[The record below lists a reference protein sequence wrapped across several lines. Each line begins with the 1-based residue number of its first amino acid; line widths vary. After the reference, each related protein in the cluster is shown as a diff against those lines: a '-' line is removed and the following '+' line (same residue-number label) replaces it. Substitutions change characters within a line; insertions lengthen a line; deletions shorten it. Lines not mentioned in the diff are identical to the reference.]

1 MTKANGTGRN
11 KERRTLYVNEWPE
24 ADRLAWQEACRPT
37 HRLKK
42 GGSASHLAPVSQG
55 EIAARYGQFL
65 GFLRISGRLDRNAAA
80 AAQATPANIESYIGD
95 LTERK
100 LSSVTVWNC
109 IYKVRRAAQLL
120 SPGADVKWLAE
131 IEKDLA
137 LVMQPRSKLD
147 RLVMA
152 ERLLDAGLTLIIEAK
167 DHTRA
172 KFVRARGIRNG
183 LMLALLA
190 LYPMRR
196 KNFAAL
202 EIGKTFRQVKDGW
215 WITLPKGTTKMGG
228 PEERPVAEWLE
239 PYIEL
244 YLDEARPVLL
254 DASLPPTDALWISS
268 NTRGPMTEGTV
279 GSLITQITKETIG
292 IGISPHL
299 FRTAGATTAAI
310 SAGDMPHLASA
321 LLGHTH
327 PRVTHENYVRTSSLT
342 AIKKYSS
349 LIQRRYMADIAR

>member
-1 MTKANGTGRN
+1 MSKASGTGRN
-11 KERRTLYVNEWPE
+11 KERRTLYVDEWTE
-24 ADRLAWQEACRPT
+24 ADRLAWRDACRPT
-37 HRLKK
+37 YRLKK
-42 GGSASHLAPVSQG
+42 GGSASHLAPVSQ
-55 EIAARYGQFL
+55 EDIARRYGLFL
-65 GFLRISGRLDRNAAA
+65 GFLKLSGRLEQNAAA

-120 SPGADVKWLAE
+120 SPGADLNWLAD

-137 LVMQPRSKLD
+137 LVMEPRSKFD
-147 RLVMA
+147 RLVMT
-152 ERLLDAGLTLIIEAK
+152 EQLLEAGLTLIIEAK

-172 KFVRARGIRNG
+172 KFARARGVRNG
-183 LMLALLA
+183 FMLALLA

-202 EIGKTFRQVKDGW
+202 EIGKTFRQVKGRW
-215 WITLPKGTTKMGG
+215 WITLPRETTKMGE

-244 YLDEARPVLL
+244 YLNEARPVLL
-254 DASLPPTDALWISS
+254 DRSLPPTDTLWISS
-268 NTRGPMTEGTV
+268 NTGQPMTAQDV
-279 GSLITQITKETIG
+279 GVLIAQTTEQTIG
-292 IGISPHL
+292 IRISPHL
-299 FRTAGATTAAI
+299 FRTAGATTAAV

-327 PRVTHENYVRTSSLT
+327 PRVTHEDYIRASSLT
-342 AIKKYSS
+342 AANKYAA
-349 LIQRRYMADIAR
+349 LVQRRYLAGRTG